1 MLYKYITYVRLQ
13 KLILSSIAFQIRL
26 RGVNDS
32 VNTRMLQ
39 QSVRQISNVRVAW
52 NQTCES
58 GQHTTQMFTKC

>member
-39 QSVRQISNVRVAW
+39 QSVRQISNVRVA
-52 NQTCES
+52 
-58 GQHTTQMFTKC
+58 